1 MRPFARSCCACIA
14 MILTAAG
21 VAHGAE
27 LTTGAVLGTVTT
39 PAGKP
44 LAGAVVIAL
53 APTGRYSATSDAG
66 GRFTILG
73 LSPDTYVVSVR
84 LNGYDPSG
92 MTVVV
97 LPGEHELLRFVL
109 HPTLKE
115 IARVQVRGQAF
126 TIGSTADVFTVQGQQ
141 AQAANPEASS
151 SGLANYSRDSVQ
163 GAISNVPGVQQDS
176 FANIIV
182 RGGKVQDTV
191 YDYDSVPVPQG
202 LIAEPGGNIV
212 GAQLGTTG
220 VGADTVTLGGYSD
233 ESQNAL
239 GGVVNEVP
247 LVGTY
252 PAKTT
257 FEVADGIG
265 AQLSEMKFS
274 EQGATPDL
282 KWRYALSSTVASEYF
297 AYGDGYTFYPAEQGT
312 YGLGFQTRA
321 QYAIAGNLHYA
332 ATPRDDLSATFLT
345 GAAAYQ
351 QYDSP
356 YQGLQWSTFSAP
368 GVTFPGQPANPNT
381 HVDTPSIARGTYSIE
396 KLQWIHDWQH
406 SLGRLQFFESQI
418 GAVANGPEWDDLS
431 FPDGVISLY
440 STQYQRED
448 GVGYDFED
456 QAGEKHDIRAGAQYD
471 VNTSSIYQI
480 VPTVP
485 QIITAAPRLNQYL
498 VYLSDT
504 WSMTPHFSA
513 MGSLRYI
520 GQHSQTSDGLVYG
533 DGAIDPHLA
542 LAYRFAGSNGF
553 RANFDHTSA
562 PPLPLEV
569 QRTCTPA
576 SDCSNDSGEN
586 ANGSVP
592 SFPLAPETADD
603 YAISYEHGGP
613 IQVRLTYFAER
624 EKNVI
629 DVLPENYRDAAD
641 AGENPDA
648 IGVPTNAG
656 QLRSHGLELWA
667 SSGRFTLN
675 ANYNRTYSSSIYQ
688 FAFNDLNAPAIL
700 AGHLFPAGYIPNFT
714 ATASYEFALA
724 RRRVRVIPMLS
735 YESGYPYG
743 NGTMVWEMVNGV
755 PTQVPN
761 DNYVN
766 PGYNYYF
773 LKNPSLPFNARTNPY
788 IATLGTSEGDDPNTL
803 HTMPQTLTSLHLE
816 YDLSSHLTAMFDAVN
831 LLGVDSATQL
841 QGNPYLIGPP
851 GYAGGDLYY
860 ERAYGAQYCKKCLYT
875 LGNGVPTNDGQY
887 AAVPWNYGTAGSLT
901 IPFMRRRRATTS
913 NRPAPRIKFF
923 LVRAYA

>member
-1 MRPFARSCCACIA
+1 MRPFTLSTCGFIAATVIASAVAR
-14 MILTAAG
+14 
-21 VAHGAE
+21 GAE
-27 LTTGAVLGTVTT
+27 LTTGAVLGNVETT
-39 PAGKP
+39 SGKP
-44 LAGAVVIAL
+44 LAGAAVTAF
-53 APTGRYSATSDAG
+53 APSGRYWATSDSH

-73 LSPDTYVVSVR
+73 LSPDTYVVSVA
-84 LNGYDPSG
+84 LKGYEASSA
-92 MTVVV
+92 TVVL
-97 LPGEHELLRFVL
+97 LPGEHESLTFMMR
-109 HPTLKE
+109 PAIKE
-115 IARVQVRGQAF
+115 IARVESKGEAF
-126 TIGSTADVFTVQGQQ
+126 STGNTSDVFTVGGEQ
-141 AQAANPEASS
+141 AQAGTPQASA

-176 FANIIV
+176 FANVIV

-212 GAQLGTTG
+212 GAQLGTSG
-220 VGADTVTLGGYSD
+220 VSAETVTLGGYTD

-252 PAKTT
+252 PGKST

-265 AQLSEMKFS
+265 AQLGEMKFS

-282 KWRYALSSTVASEYF
+282 KWRYALSTTVGSEYF

-332 ATPRDDLSATFLT
+332 ASPHDDLSATFLT

-356 YQGLQWSTFSAP
+356 YVGLQWSTFSAP
-368 GVTFPGQPANPNT
+368 GVPFPGQPANPNQQ
-381 HVDTPSIARGTYSIE
+381 VDTPSIARGTYSVE
-396 KLQWIHDWQH
+396 KLQWIHNWQH
-406 SLGRLQFFESQI
+406 SLGRFQVFESQI

-440 STQYQRED
+440 SNQWQKEFGY
-448 GVGYDFED
+448 GYDYED
-456 QAGEKHDIRAGAQYD
+456 QAGAKHDIRAGAQYD
-471 VNTSSIYQI
+471 VNTSDIYQI

-504 WSMTPHFSA
+504 WSMTPHFSVL
-513 MGSLRYI
+513 GSLRYV
-520 GQHSQTSDGLVYG
+520 GQHSQTSTDVIYG

-542 LAYRFAGSNGF
+542 LAYTFDGLNGF
-553 RANFDHTSA
+553 RVNFDHTSS

-569 QRTCTPA
+569 QRSCTPA
-576 SDCSNDSGEN
+576 SACSGDSGSD
-586 ANGSVP
+586 AGGTVP
-592 SFPLAPETADD
+592 ALPLAPETADV
-603 YAISYEHGGP
+603 YAFSYEHGGP
-613 IQVRLTYFAER
+613 IQVRLTYFAQF

-629 DVLPENYRDAAD
+629 DVLPENYRDSAN

-656 QLRSHGLELWA
+656 QLRSRGVEVFA
-667 SSGRFTLN
+667 SGGGFTLN
-675 ANYNRTYSSSIYQ
+675 ANYNRTFSSSIYQ

-700 AGHLFPAGYIPNFT
+700 AGHLFPANYIPDFT
-714 ATASYEFALA
+714 ATASYEFAFA
-724 RRRVRVIPMLS
+724 RRRARITPMLS

-743 NGTMVWEMVNGV
+743 NGTMVWVMVNGV
-755 PTQVPN
+755 PTEVPN

-773 LKNPSLPFNARTNPY
+773 LKNPSLPYNAKTNPY
-788 IATLGTSEGDDPNTL
+788 IATLGTSEGADPNTL
-803 HTMPQTLTSLHLE
+803 HTLPQTLTSLHLE
-816 YDLSSHLTAMFDAVN
+816 YDLTPHLTAMFDAVN
-831 LLGVDSATQL
+831 LFGVDTPTQL

-851 GYAGGDLYY
+851 GYAGGDIYY
-860 ERAYGAQYCKKCLYT
+860 EKAYGATYCKGCLYT
-875 LGNGVPTNDGQY
+875 LGNGIPTNNGTSP
-887 AAVPWNYGTAGSLT
+887 AVPWNYSTSGYVPEAYPMARTAL
-901 IPFMRRRRATTS
+901 IRLRYR
-913 NRPAPRIKFF
+913 
-923 LVRAYA
+923 L

>member
-1 MRPFARSCCACIA
+1 MRTFTRSFCALVTIMLVFAN
-14 MILTAAG
+14 
-21 VAHGAE
+21 VVHGAE
-27 LTTGAVLGTVTT
+27 LTTGAVLGTVLTGD
-39 PAGKP
+39 GKP
-44 LAGAVVIAL
+44 LAGARVTAL
-53 APTGRYSATSDAG
+53 APSGRYSATSDAG

-73 LSPDTYVVSVR
+73 ISPDTYSMSVQ
-84 LNGYDPSG
+84 LTGYEVAS

-97 LPGEHELLRFVL
+97 MPGEHETLQFVL
-109 HPTLKE
+109 RPALKE
-115 IARVQVRGQAF
+115 IAVVHAKGQAF
-126 TIGSTADVFTVQGQQ
+126 AIGSTTDVFTVEGEQ
-141 AQAANPEASS
+141 AQAGTPQASS
-151 SGLANYSRDSVQ
+151 SGLANYSRDTIQ

-233 ESQNAL
+233 QSQNAL

-252 PAKTT
+252 PDKMS
-257 FEVADGIG
+257 FEVAAGIG
-265 AQLSEMKFS
+265 AQLGEMKFS

-282 KWRYALSSTVASEYF
+282 KWRYALSSTVGSEYF

-312 YGLGFQTRA
+312 YGLGFQTRS
-321 QYAIAGNLHYA
+321 QYAIAGNVHYA
-332 ATPRDDLSATFLT
+332 ATAHDDLSATFLT

-356 YQGLQWSTFSAP
+356 YAGLLWSTFNAP
-368 GVTFPGQPANPNT
+368 GVAFPGQPADPNT
-381 HVDTPSIARGTYSIE
+381 QVDTPSIARGTYSVE
-396 KLQWIHDWQH
+396 KLQWIHNWQH
-406 SLGRLQFFESQI
+406 SLGRFQLFQSQI

-431 FPDGVISLY
+431 FSDGVISLY

-448 GVGYDFED
+448 GAGYDFED
-456 QAGEKHDIRAGAQYD
+456 QAGQKHDIRAGAQYD
-471 VNTSSIYQI
+471 VNTSGIYQI

-498 VYLSDT
+498 VYASDT
-504 WSMTPHFSA
+504 WSMTPHFSM

-520 GQHSQTSDGLVYG
+520 GQHSQTSDNVIYG
-533 DGAIDPHLA
+533 NGAVDPHLA
-542 LAYRFAGSNGF
+542 LAYTFAGLNGL
-553 RANFDHTSA
+553 RANFDHTST

-569 QRTCTPA
+569 QRTCEPA
-576 SDCSNDSGEN
+576 ADCSDDSGGKAGGE
-586 ANGSVP
+586 VP
-592 SFPLAPETADD
+592 SFPLAPETADTF
-603 YAISYEHGGP
+603 AFSYERGGP
-613 IQVRLTYFAER
+613 IQIRLTYFAQL

-629 DVLPENYRDAAD
+629 DVLPENFRDAPN

-656 QLRSHGLELWA
+656 QLHSHGLEFWA
-667 SSGRFTLN
+667 GGGGFTLN

-688 FAFNDLNAPAIL
+688 FAFNDLNAPAVL
-700 AGHLFPAGYIPNFT
+700 AGHLFPANYIPDFT
-714 ATASYEFALA
+714 ATASYQFNFDHHRL
-724 RRRVRVIPMLS
+724 RVSPMLS
-735 YESGYPYG
+735 YEGGYPYG
-743 NGTMVWEMVNGV
+743 NGTMVWELVHGV

-773 LKNPSLPFNARTNPY
+773 LKNPSVPFNANTNPY
-788 IATLGTSEGDDPNTL
+788 MATLATGEGADPNTL
-803 HTMPQTLTSLHLE
+803 RTTPQTLTSLHLE
-816 YDLSSHLTAMFDAVN
+816 YDLSPHLTALFDVVN
-831 LLGVDSATQL
+831 LFGVATPTQL

-851 GYAGGDLYY
+851 GYTGGNPYY
-860 ERAYGAQYCKKCLYT
+860 ERAYGSQYCKKCLFT
-875 LGNGVPTNDGQY
+875 LGNGIPTNDGQTP
-887 AAVPWNYGTAGSLT
+887 AVPWNYGTGGYV
-901 IPFMRRRRATTS
+901 PE
-913 NRPAPRIKFF
+913 
-923 LVRAYA
+923 AYPLARSAMIRLRYRL

>member
-1 MRPFARSCCACIA
+1 MRPLTRSFCAFIIMVLIAGSAARS
-14 MILTAAG
+14 
-21 VAHGAE
+21 AE
-27 LTTGAVLGTVTT
+27 LTTGAVLGTVQTAT
-39 PAGKP
+39 GKP
-44 LAGAVVIAL
+44 LAGALVVAL

-84 LNGYDPSG
+84 RDGYDPSSV
-92 MTVVV
+92 TVVV
-97 LPGEHELLRFVL
+97 QPGEHELLRFVL
-109 HPTLKE
+109 RQALKE
-115 IARVQVRGQAF
+115 IARVQTKGQAF
-126 TIGSTADVFTVQGQQ
+126 TVGSTADVFTVEGAQ
-141 AQAANPEASS
+141 AQAGTPQASS
-151 SGLANYSRDSVQ
+151 SGLASYSRDSIQ

-191 YDYDSVPVPQG
+191 YDYDSVPIPQG

-220 VGADTVTLGGYSD
+220 VGAATVTLGGYSD

-239 GGVVNEVP
+239 GGVVNEIP
-247 LVGTY
+247 LAGTY

-257 FEVADGIG
+257 LEVAAGIG

-282 KWRYALSSTVASEYF
+282 KWRYALSSTIGSEYF
-297 AYGDGYTFYPAEQGT
+297 AYGDGYTFYPSEQGT

-332 ATPRDDLSATFLT
+332 ATSHDDLSAIFLT

-356 YQGLQWSTFSAP
+356 YQGLEWSTFSAP
-368 GVTFPGQPANPNT
+368 GVVFPGQPANPNT
-381 HVDTPSIARGTYSIE
+381 QVDTPSIARGTYSVE
-396 KLQWIHDWQH
+396 KLQWIHNWQH
-406 SLGRLQFFESQI
+406 SLGRLQFFQSQI

-431 FPDGVISLY
+431 FPDGVVSLY
-440 STQYQRED
+440 STQHQRED
-448 GVGYDFED
+448 GAGYDFED

-485 QIITAAPRLNQYL
+485 QIITATPRLNQYL
-498 VYLSDT
+498 VYASDA
-504 WSMTPHFSA
+504 WSMTPRFSA

-520 GQHSQTSDGLVYG
+520 GQHSQTSDGLIYG

-542 LAYRFAGSNGF
+542 LAYTFAGSNGF
-553 RANFDHTSA
+553 RANFDHTST

-569 QRTCTPA
+569 QRTCRPA
-576 SDCSNDSGEN
+576 SDCSNDSGGN
-586 ANGSVP
+586 AGGSVP

-603 YAISYEHGGP
+603 YALSYEHGGP
-613 IQVRLTYFAER
+613 VQVRLTYFVQR

-629 DVLPENYRDAAD
+629 DVLPENYRDGAD
-641 AGENPDA
+641 AGENPNA

-656 QLRSHGLELWA
+656 QLRSHGAELWA
-667 SSGRFTLN
+667 SGGGFTLN

-700 AGHLFPAGYIPNFT
+700 AGHLFPANYIPNFT
-714 ATASYEFALA
+714 ATASYQLAFAHRQL
-724 RRRVRVIPMLS
+724 RITPMLS

-743 NGTMVWEMVNGV
+743 NGRTVWEIIRGV
-755 PTQVPN
+755 PTQVQN

-773 LKNPSLPFNARTNPY
+773 LENPSLPFNARTNPY
-788 IATLGTSEGDDPNTL
+788 IATLGTGEGADPNTL
-803 HTMPQTLTSLHLE
+803 RTTPQTLASLHLE
-816 YDLSSHLTAMFDAVN
+816 YDLSPHVTVLFDVSN
-831 LLGVDSATQL
+831 LLGVATPTQL

-851 GYAGGDLYY
+851 GYMGGNPYY

-875 LGNGVPTNDGQY
+875 LGNGIPTNDGRY
-887 AAVPWNYGTAGSLT
+887 PAVPWGYGTAGYV
-901 IPFMRRRRATTS
+901 PE
-913 NRPAPRIKFF
+913 
-923 LVRAYA
+923 AYPMARTALIRLQYRL